1 MEKSIETLQYAE
13 FVNDIKQRILMAQY
27 AALRAVNKELI
38 QLYWEI
44 GKQIVEKQTLLGW
57 GKSVVE
63 NLANDLQ
70 KEFPKTR
77 GFSAPNLW
85 FMRQFYAEYQNNEFL
100 QSMIREIGWTHNLII
115 LNKCKDNLERQFYI
129 LHTQKFGW
137 TVRVLS
143 HQIDN
148 KTYEKYLL
156 NRTNFDSV
164 LPQAYAHQAKLA
176 VKDHYTFDFLELVD
190 QHSERELQTALV
202 SNIQQFLTEMG
213 YWYTF
218 VGSQF
223 KINVGGKD
231 YYIDLLLFHR
241 KLRCLIAIELK
252 IGDFQ
257 PEYKGKMEFYL
268 TALNRQIKEESENNA
283 IGIIVCRNKN
293 ETVVEYALSTAV
305 HPIGIATYDTTTVLP
320 ENYRNYLPTHQQIA
334 EKLNFQM

>member
-176 VKDHYTFDFLELVD
+176 VKDHYTFDFLELAD

-320 ENYRNYLPTHQQIA
+320 ENYRNYLPTPQQIA

>member
-176 VKDHYTFDFLELVD
+176 VKDHYTFDFLELAD